1 MEIFKNE
8 LDEDS
13 KFEMSSLELSC
24 KANNKL
30 SFLNNGKN
38 KGTHRISKVTSAT
51 KVFLATQ

>member
-13 KFEMSSLELSC
+13 KFEKSSLELSC

-51 KVFLATQ
+51 KVFLAIQ